1 MFAFVV
7 GGICSLGF
15 RWVVD
20 SGTFWFL
27 GRVGLLGCG
36 LDVVWCRLLVFA
48 AMFSGLG
55 FDDWW
60 VCGLDC
66 SFAGFLV
73 TAFGLWLVGL
83 LGS

>member
-1 MFAFVV
+1 MV

-27 GRVGLLGCG
+27 GRVDLLGWG
-36 LDVVWCRLLVFA
+36 LGGVWCRLLVFA

-55 FDDWW
+55 LGVLGSVVW
-60 VCGLDC
+60 VALLLGFWRRLLDC
-66 SFAGFLV
+66 DC
-73 TAFGLWLVGL
+73 GL